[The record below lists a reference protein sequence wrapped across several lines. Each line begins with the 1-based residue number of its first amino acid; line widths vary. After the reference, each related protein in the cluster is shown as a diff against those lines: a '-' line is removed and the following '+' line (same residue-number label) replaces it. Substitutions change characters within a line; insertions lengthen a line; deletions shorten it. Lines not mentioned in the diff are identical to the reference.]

1 MENNYRHINFQ
12 TLKSRSNSKERKEN
26 TKKSLYSKIYS
37 KKIIRNNNNSILG
50 NSTIQT
56 SFSIL
61 NKNQNQTFLNRQYE
75 NSILTTNNNT
85 VYNRNYYNSFLTLQ
99 SFFNPIEEN
108 NEFVNLIKEFKNLID
123 NEDFS
128 KFLLNENIEKE
139 KKENLIS
146 YISNIN
152 NKTSQLQNEIQKEK
166 QDIENEKNLNNLNNS
181 NFDDSIYSLSEQ
193 RIKIYNKIFS
203 TIFNALK
210 ELKTTET
217 QKKIIIPK
225 MHSSSFSSKTLSIN
239 SSRSSSSDENIML
252 RKSINTDSNKNIL
265 NINLDLNNNNDND
278 NDIDYNIYRAKNEL
292 TIDEN
297 EIGINRINKYSFI
310 IDKKDNEKKYK
321 TPIKKNVFTIEKK
334 SNNNYLKQKSIDSD
348 DFDFNLSDID
358 ENDNKNN
365 IGDKNISLHQTPNR
379 MSKNIISYYKF
390 QNDNDIV
397 FKK

>member
-210 ELKTTET
+210 DLKTTET

-225 MHSSSFSSKTLSIN
+225 MHSSSFNSKTLSIN

-278 NDIDYNIYRAKNEL
+278 NDIDYNI
-292 TIDEN
+292 
-297 EIGINRINKYSFI
+297 
-310 IDKKDNEKKYK
+310 
-321 TPIKKNVFTIEKK
+321 
-334 SNNNYLKQKSIDSD
+334 
-348 DFDFNLSDID
+348 
-358 ENDNKNN
+358 
-365 IGDKNISLHQTPNR
+365 
-379 MSKNIISYYKF
+379 
-390 QNDNDIV
+390 
-397 FKK
+397 